1 MTGSS
6 KTSKTWQDLFEQ
18 GLVATTAS
26 AEIRRLLV
34 AASGLEL
41 DELLKVWN
49 EPASLRAAAQFE
61 QMLQSRQ
68 TGKPLQYILGS
79 WGFRSLDLYLDERV
93 LIPRPET
100 EHLVEVASQ
109 ELSRRRD
116 SRFGQVGFDG
126 DGSRFDESRSHE
138 SHSGESPR
146 RLRVADMGCGSGA
159 IGLSIAAEHTDVE
172 VFCCDLSSDAL
183 AVTRANLAGLGMA
196 ASPVYIAQGHWYQ
209 GLKQATLL
217 AAASSTHKFDLI
229 CSNPPYIANSEVL
242 PASVRD
248 FEPVE
253 ALYAGEKGTEAIAEL
268 LEGAAGWL
276 LDGGAFVCEIAPSQA
291 DSAISLASENGLVD
305 VAITNDLAG
314 RQRILRARKP
324 QAAAPPAD

>member
-1 MTGSS
+1 M
-6 KTSKTWQDLFEQ
+6 
-18 GLVATTAS
+18 
-26 AEIRRLLV
+26 
-34 AASGLEL
+34 
-41 DELLKVWN
+41 LKVWN

-116 SRFGQVGFDG
+116 SRFGQIGFDG
-126 DGSRFDESRSHE
+126 DGSRSDE

-229 CSNPPYIANSEVL
+229 CSNPLILPTRKFCQPAFATLNRLKPCMQAKKAPRQLPNCSKVL
-242 PASVRD
+242 PAGCWTEGLSFVR
-248 FEPVE
+248 
-253 ALYAGEKGTEAIAEL
+253 
-268 LEGAAGWL
+268 
-276 LDGGAFVCEIAPSQA
+276 
-291 DSAISLASENGLVD
+291 
-305 VAITNDLAG
+305 
-314 RQRILRARKP
+314 
-324 QAAAPPAD
+324 